1 MLDRFIVSHY
11 HSILHREF
19 KRYANKLISLFSSVK
34 FLFSALKCH
43 FTELMLM
50 FRMGNVGYGI
60 LVLPGVFLDVAD
72 GLLGFATFILEIP
85 QAYDGS
91 GHEPDT
97 SSDADGFSAFF
108 GVALNDEPNNP

>member
-1 MLDRFIVSHY
+1 
-11 HSILHREF
+11 
-19 KRYANKLISLFSSVK
+19 
-34 FLFSALKCH
+34 
-43 FTELMLM
+43 
-50 FRMGNVGYGI
+50 MGNVGYGI
-60 LVLPGVFLDVAD
+60 LVFPGVFLDVAD

-108 GVALNDEPNNP
+108 GVALNGRTAVRNTAISAPDGSCVSGLC

>member
-1 MLDRFIVSHY
+1 MYCSPFEQNSGDENAV
-11 HSILHREF
+11 
-19 KRYANKLISLFSSVK
+19 SLFSSVK
-34 FLFSALKCH
+34 SLFSALKCH

-50 FRMGNVGYGI
+50 FRVGNVGYGI
-60 LVLPGVFLDVAD
+60 LVFPGVFLDVAD